1 MYNHLFTV
9 HSDVIS
15 YLFIIQ
21 CLAFISHLL
30 FVAFPTALWSRLLIV
45 CFLLRLRASRHIV
58 FKQKEVRA
66 CLVKQK
72 EVRACLVKQKE
83 VRGLAPHSMHTSL
96 PSCWPAP
103 PTFRSLI
110 AHCYLRSVWYSAA
123 VESCLH
129 IVNTEFLDSNILTGN
144 DYDVFYVISFYCRT
158 VLYFPFIIV
167 DV

>member
-21 CLAFISHLL
+21 CLAFILHLL

-58 FKQKEVRA
+58 CTPLFRRV
-66 CLVKQK
+66 
-72 EVRACLVKQKE
+72 
-83 VRGLAPHSMHTSL
+83 GI
-96 PSCWPAP
+96 AP
-103 PTFRSLI
+103 PTFISLI
-110 AHCYLRSVWYSAA
+110 AHCYLRSIWYSAA

-144 DYDVFYVISFYCRT
+144 DYDVLCVILFYYT
-158 VLYFPFIIV
+158 VLYCPFIMV
-167 DV
+167 DVSVSYLHAASYI